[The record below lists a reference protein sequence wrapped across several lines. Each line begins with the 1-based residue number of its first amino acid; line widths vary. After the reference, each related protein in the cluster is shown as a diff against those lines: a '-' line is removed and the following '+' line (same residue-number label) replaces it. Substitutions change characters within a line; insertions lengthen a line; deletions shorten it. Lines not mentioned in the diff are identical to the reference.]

1 MFWNRT
7 VGIGAAGSAL
17 LLSGVLL
24 LSACGSEK
32 ADPNARAAGG
42 EVLPGTISDAMID
55 LDRSTA
61 TPPLVPA
68 RASKAGPAETAAAE
82 DAGAATAAA
91 ADAPQAEPPATSP
104 AKSE

>member
-1 MFWNRT
+1 MFWNRM
-7 VGIGAAGSAL
+7 VRMGATSSAL
-17 LLSGVLL
+17 LLL

-61 TPPLVPA
+61 TPPLAPA
-68 RASKAGPAETAAAE
+68 KAGKAGPAQTTAAE
-82 DAGAATAAA
+82 EPGVATAAA
-91 ADAPQAEPPATSP
+91 ADAPQGEQPATP
-104 AKSE
+104 TTRAEQ